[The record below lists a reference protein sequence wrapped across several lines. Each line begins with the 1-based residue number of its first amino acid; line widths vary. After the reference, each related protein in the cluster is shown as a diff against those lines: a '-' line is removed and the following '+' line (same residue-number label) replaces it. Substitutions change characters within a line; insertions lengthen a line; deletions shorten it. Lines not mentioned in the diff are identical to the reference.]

1 MRKRL
6 IRYYLFFVMLLLVG
20 FTSVKAGFNVSIN
33 GDLVNFSAD
42 YPRAMA
48 FYYNT
53 STSFGNAVNIT
64 RAGGYF
70 NNSAGQVSLRNG
82 TYYFFNQNVA
92 GSYPSA
98 TKAYTVTGSC
108 KNETKT
114 GQTGTFKV
122 ERCYKVV
129 KSSSVPIADSKGTIA
144 TCADGY
150 YLDQSKVSVA
160 SNGCYGL
167 SLGNLSERYCKVV
180 LQAVCSPK
188 GGTPPSPGQPTTP
201 PSTTPAATLTSLYLT
216 TGNLNFTGAKKYTVD
231 VAADVASVGISAE
244 VANGSFVS
252 GYGPRTV
259 NLNFGTNTAQVKVKN
274 SAGNVN
280 TYTIVINR
288 ADDRSSVNSL
298 SNLTVSEGTLS
309 PAFSSEVSDYTV
321 TVGSDITNVSV
332 DGTLTDSNS
341 RFAAGYGPG
350 NYSLDPGST
359 QIFVKVVSQRGD
371 TRVYSINV
379 IKEDTPSACSVD
391 TENLALLK
399 GIDLSV
405 DIDDIIIDP
414 IEDFDPQVKTYEGIK
429 VPYKVYNLNVNP
441 YTQDDGDTVKVEG
454 NEDLEVNITKEITIT
469 VTSSKCPTYTNMY
482 VLNVTRQEQNEI
494 SSDASLTNI
503 KIKNHDE
510 FVFKPN
516 EEEYNLKLKKGE
528 EKLDITYDRKDPNTQ
543 CSIEGN
549 DNLTVGNKVSIIC
562 RSEDE
567 SNTVEYKINIKGI
580 DKGTNYFFVII
591 VVILIILILFYLVL
605 RLLGYKI
612 VFNFEVIGAFFR
624 GIGERIRNI
633 FDK

>member
-6 IRYYLFFVMLLLVG
+6 ISYYLFFIALLCLG
-20 FTSVKAGFNVSIN
+20 FARVNAGFNVSIN

-42 YPRAMA
+42 YPRAIA

-70 NNSAGQVSLRNG
+70 NNSSGQVSLRNG

-92 GSYPSA
+92 GSYPAA
-98 TKAYTVTGSC
+98 TQAYTVTGSC
-108 KNETKT
+108 KNETKAN
-114 GQTGTFKV
+114 QTGTFTV
-122 ERCYKVV
+122 ERCYKKT
-129 KSSSVPIADSKGTIA
+129 KSSSTPIADSRGTIA

-150 YLDQSKVSVA
+150 YLDQSKVSVQY
-160 SNGCYGL
+160 NGCNNL
-167 SLGNLSERYCKVV
+167 SLGNLSERYCRVV
-180 LQAVCSPK
+180 LQAVCAPRGSTPTPTPTP
-188 GGTPPSPGQPTTP
+188 TPPQ
-201 PSTTPAATLTSLYLT
+201 PSTPATLTSLYLS

-231 VAADVASVGISAE
+231 VGADVASVGISAE

-259 NLNFGTNTAQVKVKN
+259 NLNFGSNTVQVKVKN
-274 SAGNVN
+274 SAGAVN

-288 ADDRSSVNSL
+288 ADNRSSVNSL
-298 SNLTVSEGTLS
+298 SNLTVNEGTLT
-309 PAFSSEVSDYTV
+309 PAFSSEINDYTV
-321 TVGSDITNVSV
+321 TVGSDISNVTV

-350 NYSLDPGST
+350 SYSLDPGST
-359 QIFVKVVSQRGD
+359 QIFVKVVSERGD

-379 IKEDTPSACSVD
+379 IKEDTPSACSTD

-414 IEDFDPQVKTYEGIK
+414 IEDFDPKVKTYDNIK

-441 YTQDDGDTVKVEG
+441 YTQDEGDTVKVEG
-454 NEDLEVNITKEITIT
+454 NEDLEVNVTKEVTIT
-469 VTSSKCPTYTNMY
+469 VTSSKCPSYTNMY

-494 SSDASLTNI
+494 SSDATLTNI
-503 KIKNHDE
+503 IIKGHDK
-510 FVFKPN
+510 FQFKPN
-516 EEEYNLKLKKGE
+516 EEEYELKLNKGE
-528 EKLDITYDRKDPNTQ
+528 EKLDIEYEKKDPNTQ

-549 DNLTVGNKVSIIC
+549 DNLGVGNRVSIIC

-567 SNTVEYKINIKGI
+567 SSTVEYTIKITGI
-580 DKGTNYFFVII
+580 DKGTNYFFVIL
-591 VVILIILILFYLVL
+591 VVIIIILILFYLVL

-624 GIGERIRNI
+624 GLGERIKNI